1 MSSSRAKGLMDEAMD
16 DNINSDLIE
25 LGCGMGIVA
34 SGSGLHPST
43 LISDVAPSDSTIV
56 RVYSFLLDY
65 FCIGGDGW
73 ARTQSSPPLE

>member
-1 MSSSRAKGLMDEAMD
+1 MDEAKD

-34 SGSGLHPST
+34 SGSGLHPSAHV
-43 LISDVAPSDSTIV
+43 SGVPPSDSAIV
-56 RVYSFLLDY
+56 RVYGFLLDF

-73 ARTQSSPPLE
+73 ARTQPSPPL